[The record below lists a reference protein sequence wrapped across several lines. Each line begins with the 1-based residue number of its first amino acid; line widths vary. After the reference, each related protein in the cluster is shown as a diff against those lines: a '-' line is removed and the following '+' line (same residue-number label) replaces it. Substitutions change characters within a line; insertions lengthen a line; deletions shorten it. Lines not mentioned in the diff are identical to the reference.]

1 LVKEST
7 VKSHPRE
14 LPDRQLE
21 DILLTGV
28 RGLELADAA
37 GVAEPAPR
45 YVASPERRRACIKQL
60 LACAHELAK
69 REGLLTLR
77 QAIGSPEAAKDYV
90 RLHFKGYEVEAF
102 VVLYLDAVHRV
113 IGVEELFR
121 GTLTQTSVYPREVV
135 RMALLNNAGALMLA
149 HNHPSGMA
157 EPSRADE
164 YLTATLKSALALVDV
179 RLLDHFVVG
188 GDTVVS
194 FSEKGL
200 L

>member
-1 LVKEST
+1 M
-7 VKSHPRE
+7 KSHPRE
-14 LPDRQLE
+14 LPDQELE
-21 DILLTGV
+21 NILLTGV
-28 RGLELADAA
+28 RGLDLAGVD
-37 GVAEPAPR
+37 GVAEPARR
-45 YVASPERRRACIKQL
+45 YVATPERRQACVKQL

-69 REGLLTLR
+69 REGLVTLR
-77 QAIGSPEAAKDYV
+77 LAIGSPEAAKDYF
-90 RLHFKGYEVEAF
+90 RLHFKGYEAEAF
-102 VVLYLDAVHRV
+102 VALFLDAGHRV

-135 RMALLNNAGALMLA
+135 RRSMVNNAAALIVA

-164 YLTATLKSALALVDV
+164 HLTLTLKSALSLVDV
-179 RLLDHFVVG
+179 RLLDHFVVA

-194 FSEKGL
+194 FTERGL

>member
-1 LVKEST
+1 M
-7 VKSHPRE
+7 KSQPRE

-21 DILLTGV
+21 DILLTGS

-37 GVAEPAPR
+37 GVSEPAPR

-60 LACAHELAK
+60 LACAHELAR
-69 REGLLTLR
+69 REGLLALR
-77 QAIGSPEAAKDYV
+77 QEIGSPQAAKDYF
-90 RLHFKGYEVEAF
+90 RLHFKGYEAEAF
-102 VVLYLDAVHRV
+102 VVLFLDGTHRV
-113 IGVEELFR
+113 IGVEEMFR

-135 RMALLNNAGALMLA
+135 RRAMLNNAGALMVA
-149 HNHPSGMA
+149 HNHPSGLA

-164 YLTATLKSALALVDV
+164 YLTSTLKSALALVDV

-188 GDTVVS
+188 SESMVS
-194 FSEKGL
+194 FAERGL

>member
-1 LVKEST
+1 M
-7 VKSHPRE
+7 KSHPRE

-28 RGLELADAA
+28 RGLELADAN

-45 YVASPERRRACIKQL
+45 YVASAERRRACVKQL

-77 QAIGSPEAAKDYV
+77 QELCSPQAAKDYF
-90 RLHFKGYEVEAF
+90 RLHFKAYEAEAF
-102 VVLYLDAVHRV
+102 AALFLDGGHRV

-135 RMALLNNAGALMLA
+135 RRAMLNNAGALMVA

-194 FSEKGL
+194 FAERGL